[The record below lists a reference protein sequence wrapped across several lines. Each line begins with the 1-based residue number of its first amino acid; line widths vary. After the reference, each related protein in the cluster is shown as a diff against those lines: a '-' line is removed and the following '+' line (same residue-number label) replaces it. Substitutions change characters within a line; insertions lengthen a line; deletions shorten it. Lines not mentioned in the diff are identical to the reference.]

1 MEPTL
6 NKETRLLDQLTQL
19 KDCLEKESTEY
30 SLVEYQSGS
39 ENTKVSIRE
48 TMVSG
53 REALCSLGEIGSKAW
68 SSIHSLL
75 EDCRLCCSAPSA
87 PIVAILGLLNAG
99 KSSLVS
105 TYLSDEGRCR
115 VLVGASN
122 DQGTH
127 RFVLWLPSAWK
138 SNSALWD
145 NIAFRLAAIFGHPPE
160 LLSDG
165 PVEASKQY
173 NDTVPRVVM
182 NVSTSDAFTVDSSR
196 EQLSGRSAIST
207 IEIPLVAFDSGLD
220 RWGIALMD
228 CPDVQTGFLPNGNQG
243 LQGDRLAFAAD
254 SIAQARLDFLVRAA
268 PICSSFV
275 IVLPANAMHDQ
286 KVSQLMRL
294 LRERMPHTKQI
305 AAVNR
310 VPRRYECE
318 TIQQELVTLYGRESL
333 DRCYMAYGF
342 DGPQMRDRLPVPDPE
357 WNIGD
362 NDPLPLFFRI
372 DRSPPVQPPAII
384 PKADWLLNIGTQ
396 LDFESLLADSIRSH
410 VSRLQSELFSA
421 LSMLKRQCETNLYQR
436 KGMRDSLVHA
446 CLQFSLEPNAP
457 TKVRMQA
464 SRKIIEQV
472 SHSLERT
479 APWWAM
485 PGRWTTRM
493 AEYGKARVSQ
503 IGSWFKLPAWL
514 SGKTEGLVQFI
525 RSRWS
530 SGDAAKVVTAG
541 SLVDSIQRFD
551 KSGHWGLDDPYAKSD
566 DGVRTKLVN
575 IVQRSIDR
583 FQEESIIELEVAE
596 LDAVTSKMWE
606 QMPWS
611 KRIAT
616 GLAPAAVLFA
626 PLVAVMLLPLDFG
639 GSSVLVFASLKEL
652 LGAGVAGL
660 GIAMLSSDRMPK
672 IAESEAA
679 WQQLGDLVATLCD
692 SLDLERP
699 SKDLP
704 VFVSLG
710 GEQRSIAISSLSIKA
725 PSRSTDD
732 VPSPTMVPRRMQ
744 IRKPQLLRLETFLQS
759 LNT

>member
-6 NKETRLLDQLTQL
+6 NKETRLLEQLTQL

-30 SLVEYQSGS
+30 SLMEYQSGS
-39 ENTKVSIRE
+39 ENTEVSGRE

-53 REALCSLGEIGSKAW
+53 REALCSLGELGAKAW

-75 EDCRLCCSAPSA
+75 EDCRLCCSAPTA

-105 TYLSDEGRCR
+105 TYLSDEGRRR

-127 RFVLWLPSAWK
+127 RFVLWLPGAWK
-138 SNSALWD
+138 SNSVLWD
-145 NIAFRLAAIFGHPPE
+145 NIALRLAAIFGHPPE
-160 LLSDG
+160 LLSDD
-165 PVEASKQY
+165 PVEAANQY
-173 NDTVPRVVM
+173 NDTVPRV
-182 NVSTSDAFTVDSSR
+182 DSSR
-196 EQLSGRSAIST
+196 EQRSGQSTIST
-207 IEIPLVAFDSGLD
+207 IEIPLVAFDDGLD

-228 CPDVQTGFLPNGNQG
+228 CPDVQTGFLSNGNQG
-243 LQGDRLAFAAD
+243 LQGDRLASAAD

-342 DGPQMRDRLPVPDPE
+342 DGPQMRDRLPVPDPA
-357 WNIGD
+357 WNIGG

-372 DRSPPVQPPAII
+372 DRFPPVQPPAII
-384 PKADWLLNIGTQ
+384 PKDDWLLNIGTQ

-421 LSMLKRQCETNLYQR
+421 LNMLKRQCETNLHQR
-436 KGMRDSLVHA
+436 KGMRESLVNA
-446 CLQFSLEPNAP
+446 CLQFSLEPKAP

-464 SRKIIEQV
+464 SRKIVEQV
-472 SHSLERT
+472 SQSLERT

-503 IGSWFKLPAWL
+503 LGHWFKLPAWL

-530 SGDAAKVVTAG
+530 SGDAAKVVTAD

-551 KSGHWGLDDPYAKSD
+551 KSGHWGLDNPYANSD

-575 IVQRSIDR
+575 IVQRAIDR
-583 FQEESIIELEVAE
+583 FQEESIIELDAAE

-611 KRIAT
+611 KRLAT

-660 GIAMLSSDRMPK
+660 GIALLSPDRMPK

-699 SKDLP
+699 SKELP
-704 VFVSLG
+704 AIVSLG
-710 GEQRSIAISSLSIKA
+710 SEQRSIAISSLSIKA
-725 PSRSTDD
+725 PARATDRATDD
-732 VPSPTMVPRRMQ
+732 ASSPTMVPRRMQ
-744 IRKPQLLRLETFLQS
+744 MRKPQLLRLETLLQS

>member
-1 MEPTL
+1 
-6 NKETRLLDQLTQL
+6 
-19 KDCLEKESTEY
+19 
-30 SLVEYQSGS
+30 
-39 ENTKVSIRE
+39 
-48 TMVSG
+48 
-53 REALCSLGEIGSKAW
+53 
-68 SSIHSLL
+68 
-75 EDCRLCCSAPSA
+75 
-87 PIVAILGLLNAG
+87 
-99 KSSLVS
+99 
-105 TYLSDEGRCR
+105 
-115 VLVGASN
+115 
-122 DQGTH
+122 
-127 RFVLWLPSAWK
+127 
-138 SNSALWD
+138 
-145 NIAFRLAAIFGHPPE
+145 
-160 LLSDG
+160 
-165 PVEASKQY
+165 
-173 NDTVPRVVM
+173 
-182 NVSTSDAFTVDSSR
+182 
-196 EQLSGRSAIST
+196 
-207 IEIPLVAFDSGLD
+207 
-220 RWGIALMD
+220 
-228 CPDVQTGFLPNGNQG
+228 
-243 LQGDRLAFAAD
+243 
-254 SIAQARLDFLVRAA
+254 
-268 PICSSFV
+268 
-275 IVLPANAMHDQ
+275 MHDQ

-310 VPRRYECE
+310 VPRRYECK

-342 DGPQMRDRLPVPDPE
+342 DGPQMRDRLPVPDPA
-357 WNIGD
+357 WNIAD

-372 DRSPPVQPPAII
+372 DRFPPIQPPAII
-384 PKADWLLNIGTQ
+384 PKDDWLLNIGTQ

-421 LSMLKRQCETNLYQR
+421 LNMLKRQCETNLHQR
-436 KGMRDSLVHA
+436 KGMRESLVNA

-472 SHSLERT
+472 SQSLERT

-503 IGSWFKLPAWL
+503 LGHWFKLPAWL

-530 SGDAAKVVTAG
+530 SGDAAKVVTAD
-541 SLVDSIQRFD
+541 SLVDSIRRFD
-551 KSGHWGLDDPYAKSD
+551 KSGHWGLDNPYANSD

-583 FQEESIIELEVAE
+583 FQEESIIELDVAE

-611 KRIAT
+611 KRLAT

-626 PLVAVMLLPLDFG
+626 PLVAVMLLPLDVG

-660 GIAMLSSDRMPK
+660 GIALLSPDRMPK

-699 SKDLP
+699 SKELP
-704 VFVSLG
+704 AIVSLG
-710 GEQRSIAISSLSIKA
+710 SEQRSIAISSLSIKA
-725 PSRSTDD
+725 PARATDRATDD
-732 VPSPTMVPRRMQ
+732 VSSPTMVPRRMQ
-744 IRKPQLLRLETFLQS
+744 MRKPQLLRLETFLQS

>member
-6 NKETRLLDQLTQL
+6 NKETRLLEQLAQL
-19 KDCLEKESTEY
+19 QDCLEKESTEY
-30 SLVEYQSGS
+30 SLVAYQFGS
-39 ENTKVSIRE
+39 ENTKVSRRE

-53 REALCSLGEIGSKAW
+53 REALHSLGELGSRAW

-105 TYLSDEGRCR
+105 TYLSDEGRRR

-127 RFVLWLPSAWK
+127 RFVLWLPDAWK
-138 SNSALWD
+138 SNSVLWD
-145 NIAFRLAAIFGHPPE
+145 NIALRLASIFGHPPE
-160 LLSDG
+160 WLSDD
-165 PVEASKQY
+165 PVEAANQY
-173 NDTVPRVVM
+173 NDTVPRI
-182 NVSTSDAFTVDSSR
+182 DSSR
-196 EQLSGRSAIST
+196 DQRSGQSTISTST

-228 CPDVQTGFLPNGNQG
+228 CPDVQTGFLSNGNQG
-243 LQGDRLAFAAD
+243 LQGDRLASAAD

-342 DGPQMRDRLPVPDPE
+342 DGPHMRDRLPVPDPT
-357 WNIGD
+357 WNICGK
-362 NDPLPLFFRI
+362 DPLPLFFRI

-384 PKADWLLNIGTQ
+384 PKDDWLLNIGMQ

-421 LSMLKRQCETNLYQR
+421 LNMLKRQCETNLHQR
-436 KGMRDSLVHA
+436 KGMRDSLVNA

-472 SHSLERT
+472 SQSLERT

-503 IGSWFKLPAWL
+503 IGHWFKLPAWL

-530 SGDAAKVVTAG
+530 SGDAAKVVTAD

-551 KSGHWGLDDPYAKSD
+551 RAGHWGLDNPYANSNE
-566 DGVRTKLVN
+566 GVRTKLVN

-583 FQEESIIELEVAE
+583 FQDESIIELDVSE
-596 LDAVTSKMWE
+596 LDAVTSQMWE

-611 KRIAT
+611 KRLVT

-660 GIAMLSSDRMPK
+660 GIALLSPDRMPK

-704 VFVSLG
+704 AIVSLG
-710 GEQRSIAISSLSIKA
+710 SEQRSIAISSLSIKA
-725 PSRSTDD
+725 PARAKDD
-732 VPSPTMVPRRMQ
+732 ASSPTMVPRRMQ
-744 IRKPQLLRLETFLQS
+744 VRKPQLLRLETFLQS
-759 LNT
+759 LNI